1 MFNSG
6 QSCCGIQR
14 IYVHG
19 AVYDS
24 FVKHCESM
32 IYSYVLGDPISEK
45 TTLGPLISVAAADA
59 VREVIGN
66 AVKFGAVLLIDENK
80 FPAAK
85 PGSAFVAPQVLL
97 NVNHQMDIMKEE
109 CFGPVFLILDVSRL

>member
-14 IYVHG
+14 IYVHE

-24 FVKHCESM
+24 FVKHCEST
-32 IYSYVLGDPISEK
+32 IYSYVLGDPSSDK
-45 TTLGPLISVAAADA
+45 TTLGPLISIAAADS
-59 VREVIGN
+59 VREIIRDS
-66 AVKFGAVLLIDENK
+66 VKLGAVLLIDENK
-80 FPAAK
+80 FPVAK

-97 NVNHQMDIMKEE
+97 NVTHEMVIMREE
-109 CFGPVFLILDVSRL
+109 CFGPVF